1 MQNIVSEKLLK
12 TVFLPILASMPPT
25 ILGAPAFVDFITMM
39 EIKFNKIKADI
50 YKAQWGQNLLAIV
63 F

>member
-1 MQNIVSEKLLK
+1 ML
-12 TVFLPILASMPPT
+12 PT
-25 ILGAPAFVDFITMM
+25 ILGAPAFEDFIRMM
-39 EIKFNKIKADI
+39 DIKFSKIKADI